1 MKRAS
6 PEPPEAG
13 SGPEAAATAATDER
27 SAKSPRAEE
36 SAGDEQCHTKRSPG
50 TSRAEMTTQSP
61 GGSPATMANNDG
73 AAAVETPTAQS
84 AASPTVQSTAV
95 APSSP
100 RDEEA
105 VPLVP
110 PKADNTKDVKY
121 MPVPQRAAKD
131 ALESLWESGAFFDVV
146 LRVKADQAKDDLRVP
161 ASRLVLSAHSPF
173 FRQMFTTEM
182 AESKVGAE
190 VVLEEIDPP
199 ALTAVIRSFYSA
211 RGDVALSPGTVT
223 HVIRTAS
230 RLQCLAVE
238 KTSVNFFCSCLEPD
252 TAAAALCFAMELG
265 ATGSPPSKDLVRRCT
280 AFACE
285 HFKSVAQ
292 QSEFLDLSEDTVR
305 TLLESDTLECGEE
318 VAFAALMS
326 WIKKDE
332 GTRAEALERLVPLI
346 RFPQML
352 PADLSAVCTE
362 PLLGNLPA
370 SLLMPLMAGE
380 HHRLQTI
387 LALFAVAHTDGAVFQ
402 SACRGRGSSAT
413 ALG

>member
-13 SGPEAAATAATDER
+13 GGPEAAAAAATDER

-36 SAGDEQCHTKRSPG
+36 SSSGDEHTKKSPG

-61 GGSPATMANNDG
+61 GGGSPATTANNDEAAAAKTESSPRGGESG
-73 AAAVETPTAQS
+73 AAEQAESP
-84 AASPTVQSTAV
+84 AAAATSSSPTVQSTAV
-95 APSSP
+95 APS
-100 RDEEA
+100 DEV

-146 LRVKADQAKDDLRVP
+146 LRVKADQPKDDLRVP

-190 VVLEEIDPP
+190 VVLEEIDPL
-199 ALTAVIRSFYSA
+199 ALCAVIRSFYSA
-211 RGDVALSPGTVT
+211 RGDVALSPSTVT

-280 AFACE
+280 AFVSAAAP
-285 HFKSVAQ
+285 VASSFEEELQ
-292 QSEFLDLSEDTVR
+292 KQRLHRHANTSRAWRSSRSSSTSPR
-305 TLLESDTLECGEE
+305 TPSARCSR
-318 VAFAALMS
+318 A
-326 WIKKDE
+326 
-332 GTRAEALERLVPLI
+332 TR
-346 RFPQML
+346 
-352 PADLSAVCTE
+352 
-362 PLLGNLPA
+362 
-370 SLLMPLMAGE
+370 
-380 HHRLQTI
+380 
-387 LALFAVAHTDGAVFQ
+387 
-402 SACRGRGSSAT
+402 SSA
-413 ALG
+413 ARRWPSPRS

>member
-1 MKRAS
+1 M
-6 PEPPEAG
+6 
-13 SGPEAAATAATDER
+13 
-27 SAKSPRAEE
+27 
-36 SAGDEQCHTKRSPG
+36 
-50 TSRAEMTTQSP
+50 
-61 GGSPATMANNDG
+61 
-73 AAAVETPTAQS
+73 
-84 AASPTVQSTAV
+84 
-95 APSSP
+95 
-100 RDEEA
+100 
-105 VPLVP
+105 PLVP

-146 LRVKADQAKDDLRVP
+146 LRVKADQPKDDLRVP
-161 ASRLVLSAHSPF
+161 ASRLFLSAHSPF

-190 VVLEEIDPP
+190 VVLEEIDPL
-199 ALTAVIRSFYSA
+199 ALCAVIRSFYSA
-211 RGDVALSPGTVT
+211 RGDVALSPSTVT

-280 AFACE
+280 AFVSAAAPCASSFEEELRAAAAQACE

-380 HHRLQTI
+380 HRARPLANDSSRLTI
-387 LALFAVAHTDGAVFQ
+387 PHADGAVFQ
-402 SACRGRGSSAT
+402 SACRGRVSSAT
-413 ALG
+413 ALA